1 MLRYFLHIVPH
12 TMLDYIRCIYSSY
25 GHFCLTYFCKQHPQG
40 QVSLCFGHCKEL
52 MILTYFHELKNTGH
66 LFRFQNNI
74 TPVNIMSILISC
86 RENVVTFELPLINL
100 ERRHMQRSHV

>member
-1 MLRYFLHIVPH
+1 MHLFILWSLLSKHISASNTLKV
-12 TMLDYIRCIYSSY
+12 
-25 GHFCLTYFCKQHPQG
+25 K
-40 QVSLCFGHCKEL
+40 SLFCFGHCKEL

-86 RENVVTFELPLINL
+86 LRMLLHLSYCLLIWKDVTCNEVTS
-100 ERRHMQRSHV
+100 R

>member
-1 MLRYFLHIVPH
+1 
-12 TMLDYIRCIYSSY
+12 MLDYIKCIYSSY

-86 RENVVTFELPLINL
+86 LRMLLHLSYCLLIWKDVTCNEVTS
-100 ERRHMQRSHV
+100 R